1 MVDFH
6 RFSIVCFHGHVILQV
21 KSHHTAN
28 EHQDPKAHE
37 SRTWQLHAENHG
49 DFSAT
54 WRFHK
59 PRIWIKTPKPYPSKV
74 KMVLNASKWI
84 NSSIGIHIQL
94 KDALQSTSWGFRVTS
109 PKSVLIPLGFSK
121 VPNFVRP
128 STGLEL
134 WSMARCLCFKSHQKW
149 STSWLVLHTL
159 QKNKQ
164 D

>member
-49 DFSAT
+49 DFSAS

-59 PRIWIKTPKPYPSKV
+59 PRIWIKTPKPFPCCRISISIEGQ
-74 KMVLNASKWI
+74 NGSKWFKMDQF
-84 NSSIGIHIQL
+84 IHIQL
-94 KDALQSTSWGFRVTS
+94 KNALQSTSWGFRVSS
-109 PKSVLIPLGFSK
+109 PKSVLIPLI
-121 VPNFVRP
+121 
-128 STGLEL
+128 GLEL
-134 WSMARCLCFKSHQKW
+134 
-149 STSWLVLHTL
+149 
-159 QKNKQ
+159 
-164 D
+164 

>member
-59 PRIWIKTPKPYPSKV
+59 PRIWIKTPKPFPCCRISISIEGQNGSKCF
-74 KMVLNASKWI
+74 KMDQFIHWNPYSIKKC
-84 NSSIGIHIQL
+84 SSEN
-94 KDALQSTSWGFRVTS
+94 F
-109 PKSVLIPLGFSK
+109 LGF
-121 VPNFVRP
+121 PCNFTKISADP
-128 STGLEL
+128 SGI
-134 WSMARCLCFKSHQKW
+134 FKSTQFCKALNR
-149 STSWLVLHTL
+149 SWTLIHGQVLVF
-159 QKNKQ
+159 
-164 D
+164 